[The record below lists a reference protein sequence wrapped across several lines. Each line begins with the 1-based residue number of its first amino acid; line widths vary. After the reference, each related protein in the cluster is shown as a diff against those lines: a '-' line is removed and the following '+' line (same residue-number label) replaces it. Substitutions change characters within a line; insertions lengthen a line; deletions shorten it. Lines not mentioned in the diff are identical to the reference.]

1 VCAGAAAASAA
12 NKNARRQY
20 EYAIKKRER
29 KHMQKLSIYNQSKVQ
44 FERAY
49 SNIHQGLNASY
60 SRAQTKLNQ
69 VREKTWTENQGALMK
84 LMQNSK
90 FGDLLA
96 SGRSGRSIARM
107 GVLEAGA
114 LGRFYAQKQKNLT
127 NAQFAFTE
135 GTKLSRQRAANAQEK
150 EFAKVAFNPS
160 EDVAP
165 PVPVMQNV
173 GMALLGDAIGLAGTV
188 AGFMPG

>member
-1 VCAGAAAASAA
+1 
-12 NKNARRQY
+12 
-20 EYAIKKRER
+20 
-29 KHMQKLSIYNQSKVQ
+29 MQKLSIYNQSKVQ

-127 NAQFAFTE
+127 NAQYAFAE

-150 EFAKVAFNPS
+150 EFAKVAFNPT

-173 GMALLGDAIGLAGTV
+173 GMAFLGDMLGLASTV
-188 AGFMPG
+188 SGFMPTN

>member
-20 EYAIKKRER
+20 QYALKKRER

-60 SRAQTKLNQ
+60 SRAQTRLN
-69 VREKTWTENQGALMK
+69 RKKDKTFRANQKAM
-84 LMQNSK
+84 MQMMQKSK
-90 FGDLLA
+90 FGDLLGA
-96 SGRSGRSIARM
+96 GKTGRSIARM
-107 GVLEAGA
+107 GTLEAGA
-114 LGRFYAQKQKNLT
+114 LGRFYAQNQKNLT
-127 NAQFAFTE
+127 NARMSFTE
-135 GTKLSRQRAANAQEK
+135 GTKLSRQKAANAQEK

-173 GMALLGDAIGLAGTV
+173 AMAFLGDAIGLASTV
-188 AGFMPG
+188 ASFK